1 MAAGASPGPARDAAI
16 ALFAKTPVPGRVK
29 TRLAPPLGP
38 VQAAHVARALL
49 DLTLAS
55 IVPAVPAR
63 WTLFLDGPPDE
74 ALRAAAREC
83 GLDIEPQAAGDLGER
98 LAAAFDVLRSRGA
111 ARTLAIGADSPTLD
125 PARVREAIESLDDAD
140 VVLGPTEDGGYYL
153 VGVRDARREIFRDI
167 PWSTDAVLA
176 TTLDRARESRL
187 TVRILAAWY
196 DVDGP
201 EDLRRLREELAEGN
215 RERRGGRGAAPAAAA
230 AGALL
235 GLLEAL

>member
-1 MAAGASPGPARDAAI
+1 MAAGASPRPARNAGI
-16 ALFAKTPVPGRVK
+16 ALFAKAPVPGRVK
-29 TRLAPPLGP
+29 TRLTPALGP
-38 VQAAHVARALL
+38 VQAARVARALL

-55 IVPAVPAR
+55 IVPAVPAQ
-63 WTLFLDGPPDE
+63 WTLFLDGPADE
-74 ALRAAAREC
+74 ALRAAARAY

-125 PARVREAIESLDDAD
+125 PARVRDAIESLEAAD

-153 VGVRDARREIFRDI
+153 VGLRDARREIFRDI

-176 TTLDRARESRL
+176 ATLDRARKARL
-187 TVRILAAWY
+187 TVRLLAAWY

-201 EDLRRLREELAEGN
+201 EDLGRLREELSERG
-215 RERRGGRGAAPAAAA
+215 REERGGSGAAPAAAA
-230 AGALL
+230 AKTLL